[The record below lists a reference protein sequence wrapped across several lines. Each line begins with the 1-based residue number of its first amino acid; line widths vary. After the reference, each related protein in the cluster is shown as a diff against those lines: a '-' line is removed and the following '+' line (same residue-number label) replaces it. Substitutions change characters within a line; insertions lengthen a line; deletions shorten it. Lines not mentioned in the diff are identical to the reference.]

1 MVILDTKIN
10 EIIVIKNWS
19 LSTQQN
25 NNHTFNTNIKL
36 SIDLKYL
43 DYIKE
48 YSTIIKEGRML
59 YSSEYKR
66 DLYLS
71 DFKSTYQLIGCFI
84 SSYSIDDD
92 IRVVIHVDYHS
103 ISNEVLPNFRKLYRD
118 KVLSNLG
125 I

>member
-1 MVILDTKIN
+1 MVLLDTKIN
-10 EIIVIKNWS
+10 EIIIIKNWS

-25 NNHTFNTNIKL
+25 NNNFNTNIVL

-103 ISNEVLPNFRKLYRD
+103 ISHEVLPNFRKLYRD
-118 KVLSNLG
+118 KILSNLG

>member
-1 MVILDTKIN
+1 MVLLDTKIN
-10 EIIVIKNWS
+10 EIIIIKDWS

-25 NNHTFNTNIKL
+25 NHTFNTNIEL

-48 YSTIIKEGRML
+48 YSTTIKEGRML

-84 SSYSIDDD
+84 SCYSIDED
-92 IRVVIHVDYHS
+92 IKAVIHVDYHS

>member
-1 MVILDTKIN
+1 MVLLDTKIN
-10 EIIVIKNWS
+10 EIILIKNWS
-19 LSTQQN
+19 LSTQH
-25 NNHTFNTNIKL
+25 NHTFNTNIEL

-48 YSTIIKEGRML
+48 YSTIIKKGRML

>member
-1 MVILDTKIN
+1 MVLLDTKIN
-10 EIIVIKNWS
+10 EIIIIKDCS

-25 NNHTFNTNIKL
+25 NNQTFNTNIEL

-48 YSTIIKEGRML
+48 YSAIIKEGRML